1 MQCYTDKKYPNILSP
16 SDFQKCDLLDDMK
29 EKEMKESVISG
40 DFMKTPLSPKEE
52 LKLLEVLSKNK
63 DNWPEIEK

>member
-1 MQCYTDKKYPNILSP
+1 
-16 SDFQKCDLLDDMK
+16 MK
-29 EKEMKESVISG
+29 EGETKDKVMEGEFI
-40 DFMKTPLSPKEE
+40 KTPLSPKEE